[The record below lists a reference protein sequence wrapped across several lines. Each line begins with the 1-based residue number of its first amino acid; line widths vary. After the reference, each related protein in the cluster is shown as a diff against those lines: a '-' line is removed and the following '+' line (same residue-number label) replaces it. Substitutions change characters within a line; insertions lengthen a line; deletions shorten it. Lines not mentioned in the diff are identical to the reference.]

1 MQQRQSFTKY
11 ATWPESTLFIKI
23 SSNIPEIENFLYISK
38 KVNGKFSIL
47 GLSDQKCGFF
57 TNKRTPSKTDF
68 VSKNFDRC
76 LQNSKF
82 AINPFT
88 NI

>member
-11 ATWPESTLFIKI
+11 ANWPESTLFTKM
-23 SSNIPEIENFLYISK
+23 SSNNPEIENFLYISK
-38 KVNGKFSIL
+38 RVNGKFSIL
-47 GLSDQKCGFF
+47 GLSDQKCRFF
-57 TNKRTPSKTDF
+57 TNKCTYSKTDF
-68 VSKNFDRC
+68 VSKNFVRC
-76 LQNSKF
+76 LPNLKF